1 MDKKNF
7 YINTLEGDTL
17 LAEVFLENNSV
28 TLLIGDDYRI
38 DLDPDSAYELAD
50 CLLLIAN
57 ESEH

>member
-38 DLDPDSAYELAD
+38 DLDADSAYELAD